1 MTAFEHKTRSWGDG
15 MRDAAQKSGQG
26 PKGHAG
32 ADRSGATWRLTLT
45 TAPDARSADH
55 YGSLFALCNG
65 VLGVRGGIEEMA
77 GGGGETFL
85 SPVFDRTPIS
95 YHERFTGFASASD
108 TRVPVADGARL
119 LVTLQDGEALG
130 QVIDF
135 EQVLDLANGVST
147 RRTRWRSA
155 GGATVE
161 ITAERVVPL
170 ETEALLAIRF
180 RVTSIDY
187 AGTVSIRSLLAG
199 GRKAVAQGD
208 DPRLGAGHGAGMI
221 TLSRQ
226 ADGLDAVLTQK
237 TGSTAMKAACAQTHR
252 LVSGEVQAEPWAEQ
266 ADSCGA
272 VLQARLT
279 PGESLVVEKVVA
291 YAFEAGGDEQAL
303 IQTAQALARRHAD
316 RGFEALKAQHAR
328 ALGDFWDEA
337 QIDAPET
344 PELEAALRY
353 NLFQLRQNAPRD
365 GKTGIAAKGISG
377 EGYEGHCFWDA
388 EVFAAPVL
396 AVTAPDLARSQLLF
410 RAATLDRARAH
421 AREMNHP
428 RGALFP
434 WRTIAGDEASAYFPG
449 GSAQY
454 HINADVA
461 FAVRIYDRATGDE
474 AFLVEH
480 GAELVLETAR
490 IWLQIGAF
498 TPRRDGAFCIA
509 GVTGP
514 DEYTALIDNDYYT
527 NRMAKAHLDYAG
539 ELVER
544 LRAAQPTALEAL
556 LARLGIDEAE
566 LDSWRRA
573 GAAMYLPV
581 DTVLG
586 VHPQDDT
593 FLDKPLW
600 DFEGSKDQHPLLL
613 HYHPLALYRAQ
624 VCKQAS
630 VVLAHA
636 LTANDDLGQKQR
648 DFDYYEAVTVHDSTL
663 SASSYAV
670 LAADIGEM
678 DKAAAYLRETTFVDL
693 DNLHGN
699 TDHGLHLAAAAGSWM
714 ALVWGWGGFR
724 PQAETPRFRPVRS
737 DAAPSYGFRLLWRGR
752 GLSVRVDAGGVT
764 YALTHGEPLIIEHD
778 GELLRLT
785 VEAPTQAPVPAPRP
799 PGRPMLVRR
808 EPPSSIKAAIF
819 DLDGVLTDTAKAHY
833 RAWKLM
839 ADEIGVPFDEAA
851 NEALK
856 GVDRMGSLDL
866 ILRRGQREMSVAE
879 REILAARKNGY
890 YLELIEHFSPDDLFP
905 GARAVLEAARQ
916 AGLKLALASASRN
929 ARTLVERLG
938 VAELFDHV
946 VDAATI
952 ARGKPDPETY
962 LRAAQALGV
971 APSACIGLEDAQ
983 AGVAGLRAANIYA
996 VGVGDPA
1003 VLNLADAVVGRI
1015 GALQWERLLR
1025 L

>member
-1 MTAFEHKTRSWGDG
+1 
-15 MRDAAQKSGQG
+15 MRDQAQKSGRG
-26 PKGHAG
+26 PKGHSDAATAG
-32 ADRSGATWRLTLT
+32 RVGAAWRLTVT
-45 TAPDARSADH
+45 TPPDARSADH
-55 YGSLFALCNG
+55 QGSLLALSNG
-65 VLGVRGGIEEMA
+65 LLGVRGGIEEQA
-77 GGGGETFL
+77 GGEGESFL

-95 YHERFTGFASASD
+95 YHERFTGFATASD
-108 TRVPVADGARL
+108 TRVPVADGACLR
-119 LVTLQDGEALG
+119 VTLADDEPLGEIA
-130 QVIDF
+130 DF
-135 EQVLDLANGVST
+135 ELVLDLATGVST
-147 RRTRWRSA
+147 RRTLWRSDRGDVA
-155 GGATVE
+155 IV
-161 ITAERVVPL
+161 AERMVPL

-180 RVTSIDY
+180 RVTSVDY
-187 AGTVSIRSLLAG
+187 AGPVSIASLLVG
-199 GRKAVAQGD
+199 GHKAVAQGD
-208 DPRLGAGHGAGMI
+208 DPRLGAGHGAGMT
-221 TLSRQ
+221 TLSRG
-226 ADGLDAVLTQK
+226 AKGLDAVLTQK
-237 TGSTAMKAACAQTHR
+237 TRAIAMTVACAQTHR
-252 LVSGEVQAEPWAEQ
+252 LVSGAFRTEIQ
-266 ADSCGA
+266 ADAPDDCGA
-272 VLQARLT
+272 VLRAHLS
-279 PGESLVVEKVVA
+279 PGESLVVEKFIA
-291 YAFEAGGDEQAL
+291 YAFAGGGEEAAL
-303 IQTAQALARRHAD
+303 IQDAQALAHRQAE
-316 RGFEALKAQHAR
+316 RGFEALKAEHAR
-328 ALGDFWDEA
+328 TLGAFWDEA
-337 QIDAPET
+337 QIDAPAT

-365 GKTGIAAKGISG
+365 GKTGIAAKGMSG

-421 AREMNHP
+421 AREMNHAA
-428 RGALFP
+428 GALFP

-461 FAVRIYDRATGDE
+461 FAVCVYDRATGDE
-474 AFLVEH
+474 AFLLQH

-498 TPRRDGAFCIA
+498 TPRRNGAFCIT

-544 LRAAQPTALEAL
+544 LRAADPVALAAL
-556 LARLGIDEAE
+556 LARLGVDEGE
-566 LDSWRRA
+566 LATWRRA
-573 GAAMYLPV
+573 AAAMYLPV
-581 DTVLG
+581 DPALG

-636 LTANDDLGQKQR
+636 LTANEDLAQKQR

-663 SASSYAV
+663 SASSYAI

-724 PQAETPRFRPVRS
+724 PQAETPRFRPVTS
-737 DAAPSYGFRLLWRGR
+737 KAVPAYGFRLLWRGR
-752 GLSVRVDAGGVT
+752 GVSVRADADGVT
-764 YALTHGEPLIIEHD
+764 YGLTHGEPLTIDHD
-778 GELLRLT
+778 GAPLVLT
-785 VEAPTQAPVPAPRP
+785 TAAPTHVPAPAPRP
-799 PGRPMLVRR
+799 AGRPMLIRR
-808 EPPSSIKAAIF
+808 EPPSPIRAAIF
-819 DLDGVLTDTAKAHY
+819 DLDGVLTDTAVAHY

-839 ADEIGVPFDEAA
+839 ADEISVPFDEAA

-856 GVDRMGSLDL
+856 GVDRMASLDI
-866 ILRRGQREMSVAE
+866 ILKGGQRQMSPADRQV
-879 REILAARKNGY
+879 LADRKNAY
-890 YLELIEHFSPDDLFP
+890 YLELIQHFGPQDLFP
-905 GARAVLEAARQ
+905 GARAVLEAGRA

-929 ARTLVERLG
+929 ARLLVERLG
-938 VAELFDHV
+938 VAALFDHV
-946 VDAATI
+946 VDAATVT
-952 ARGKPDPETY
+952 RGKPDPEIY
-962 LRAAQALGV
+962 LRAAEALGLD
-971 APSACIGLEDAQ
+971 PGACIGLEDAQ
-983 AGVAGLRAANIYA
+983 AGIAGLRAANIYA

-1015 GALQWERLLR
+1015 GAFQWERVLKL
-1025 L
+1025 